1 MLRISDKVAIPDSEI
16 EIDAVRAGG
25 PGGQNV
31 NKVATAVHLR
41 FHIPSSSLPEL
52 YQRRLM
58 GLTDGRITAE
68 GLVVIKAQRFRSQEK
83 NRADA
88 LERLRELVAG
98 AVRTR
103 KRRVPTRPTRA
114 ARERR
119 LKEKKKRGGV
129 KALRGRIE
137 D

>member
-1 MLRISDKVAIPDSEI
+1 MLRISDKIAIPDSEI

-52 YQRRLM
+52 YKRRL
-58 GLTDGRITAE
+58 LALKDGRITSD

-98 AVRTR
+98 VGRTR

-119 LKEKKKRGGV
+119 LEEKKKRGGV